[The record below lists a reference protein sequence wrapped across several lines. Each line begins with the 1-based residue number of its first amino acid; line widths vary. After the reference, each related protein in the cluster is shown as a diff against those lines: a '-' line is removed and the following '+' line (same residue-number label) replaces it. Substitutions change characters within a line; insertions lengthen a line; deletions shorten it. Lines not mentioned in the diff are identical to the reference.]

1 MVVGRVI
8 GWLFLAAAITTL
20 GWDIADA
27 FGEGWDSTA
36 LGLNPWNWANH
47 VLFGEGWDSTALGL
61 LWFQNHSESLGLA
74 QVIFQR
80 FIPVIGPWLWDPVIQ
95 TILVWPAWAVF
106 GVTGLFL
113 RVVFRRRRRTRRSFD
128 R

>member
-8 GWLFLAAAITTL
+8 GWLFLAAAIATL

-36 LGLNPWNWANH
+36 LGL
-47 VLFGEGWDSTALGL
+47 
-61 LWFQNHSESLGLA
+61 LWFQNHSESPGLA
-74 QVIFQR
+74 QVVFQR

-95 TILVWPAWAVF
+95 TILLWPAWAVF
-106 GVTGLFL
+106 GAPGIFL
-113 RVVFRRRRRTRRSFD
+113 SVVFRRRRRTRRWFAN
-128 R
+128 